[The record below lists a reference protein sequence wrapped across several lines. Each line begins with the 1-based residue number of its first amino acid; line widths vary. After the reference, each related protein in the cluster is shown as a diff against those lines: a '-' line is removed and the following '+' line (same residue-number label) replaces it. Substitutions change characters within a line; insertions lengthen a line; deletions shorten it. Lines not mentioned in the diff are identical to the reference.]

1 MHIPEN
7 MKKLRFLNFYLFLSI
22 IIFALVLSGC
32 CLTGIFGSKVDLSK
46 LSRVERIRNFSGADY
61 TRVAIDLNKG
71 AKYEVHR
78 VDKSDRIYIDI
89 YQSYLASELI
99 KKRFAVRDGI
109 LKDIRP
115 IYYEP
120 TTVRIIMDVEDLD
133 NYKVFSLNNPFRL
146 VVDFTGQRKSI
157 AQADIKKTDTAIT
170 IKEPPVVNN
179 GDKKISLL
187 KQLGLGV
194 KTVVID
200 AGHGG
205 KDPGAV
211 GINGLREKDVVLD
224 VAKRLKKLLGEKYG
238 LNVMMTRDNDTF
250 IPLEERTAMANARG
264 ADLFISIHANA
275 SRSTKAYGIETY
287 FLNLTQDPY
296 AIEVAARENSAS
308 TKNISDLQGILK
320 DLMKNTKISE
330 SNSLAE
336 KVQKSL
342 PLLLSQRYSSIKN
355 LGVKKA
361 PFYVLI
367 GANMPSILV
376 EISFITNPK
385 EGRNLANP
393 DYREAIASGICEG
406 ISEYIGTLGVKK
418 ADASK

>member
-1 MHIPEN
+1 MRRIDVFPIYAVVLLLISTVAACGFLGFE
-7 MKKLRFLNFYLFLSI
+7 KKY
-22 IIFALVLSGC
+22 
-32 CLTGIFGSKVDLSK
+32 DLSK
-46 LSRVERIRNFSGADY
+46 LSRIERIRNFSGQDY
-61 TRVAIDLNKG
+61 SRVAIDLNKG
-71 AKYEVHR
+71 AKYRVHR

-89 YQSYLASELI
+89 YKSYLDKKLI

-109 LKDIRP
+109 LKDIRSL
-115 IYYEP
+115 YYKP
-120 TTVRIIMDVEDLD
+120 TTVRIIMDVEDLND
-133 NYKVFSLNNPFRL
+133 YKVFSLENPFRL
-146 VVDFTGQRKSI
+146 VVDFTGKRRPSAVAVNNKAHSS
-157 AQADIKKTDTAIT
+157 KT
-170 IKEPPVVNN
+170 IKTTPSIE
-179 GDKKISLL
+179 KKEEKASLL
-187 KQLGLGV
+187 RQLGLGV
-194 KTVVID
+194 GTIVID

-224 VAKRLKKLLGEKYG
+224 VAKRLNKLISEKYG
-238 LNVMMTRDNDTF
+238 LNVIMTRDSDVF

-264 ADLFISIHANA
+264 ADLFVSIHANA
-275 SRSTKAYGIETY
+275 SRNIRAAGIETY

-330 SNSLAE
+330 SNSLARNI
-336 KVQKSL
+336 QNSL
-342 PLLLSQRYSSIKN
+342 PNRLSKKYSGIKN

-376 EISFITNPK
+376 EISFITNPR
-385 EGRNLANP
+385 EGRNLASP
-393 DYREAIASGICEG
+393 LYRENIAVGIYEG
-406 ISEYIGTLGVKK
+406 ISNYMNSLGIKK
-418 ADASK
+418 ADAGK